1 MCVNPQYLSDEG
13 GIHLTSHAFL
23 PTALLKELSA
33 TEDQF
38 YSGIGLMYVMTKRI
52 VTKLCPGSLNFGLL
66 FSSSLEHLD
75 LEQTRLY
82 TLYYKEYFSK
92 MRGKHEGKFE
102 MSGLDLTGLK

>member
-52 VTKLCPGSLNFGLL
+52 VTRLCPRISQLWSPVLLIIGASRPRADQTLHSLLQGILQQN
-66 FSSSLEHLD
+66 E
-75 LEQTRLY
+75 R
-82 TLYYKEYFSK
+82 
-92 MRGKHEGKFE
+92 
-102 MSGLDLTGLK
+102 